1 LKRVLRLRR
10 KRSAPDAQALFAQID
25 ELARA
30 NRASRDV
37 ETERRILK
45 LRHLAGAALV
55 ASANGSVATAEPGG
69 ELPTAN
75 GAGLPEFSAA
85 ELTPALVRAA
95 LLRDGCVLVRGLVDR
110 EEATRLAGEIDRV
123 FDARQEHGPG
133 GSDPDGY
140 YDAFI
145 PEPPYG
151 LAERDFVTD
160 AGGAFAS
167 DSPRLMFDVFEAFER
182 AGLRELI
189 MGYLGERPTVS
200 VNKCVLRRVS
210 PDSGSAWHQDGAF
223 LGRVRALNVWLSLS
237 RCGDESP
244 GLDIVP
250 RRLDGIVPTGT
261 EGALF
266 NWSVSPQAAKQA
278 AGENGILRPIFEPGD
293 GLLFDDLFLHA
304 TAADPEMPNH
314 RYAVESW
321 FFGPSAFPAD
331 YVPLAF

>member
-1 LKRVLRLRR
+1 MLRLRR
-10 KRSAPDAQALFAQID
+10 KQSARDAEALFAQID
-25 ELARA
+25 ELSRA
-30 NRASRDV
+30 NRRARDA

-55 ASANGSVATAEPGG
+55 AGANGVPGGASPGG
-69 ELPTAN
+69 ELPTVN

-85 ELTPALVRAA
+85 ELTPELVRAA

-110 EEATRLAGEIDRV
+110 EEATHLAGEIDRV

-167 DSPRLMFDVFEAFER
+167 DSPRLMFDVLDAFER

-189 MGYLGERPTVS
+189 SGYLGERPAVS

-223 LGRVRALNVWLSLS
+223 LGQVRALNVWLSLS

-266 NWSVSPQAAKQA
+266 NWSVSPQAAEQA
-278 AGENGILRPIFEPGD
+278 AGESGILRPIFEPGD

-304 TAADPEMPNH
+304 TAADPKMPND

-331 YVPLAF
+331 YVPLVF